1 MKLVIA
7 SDPFGIDLKE
17 VVKAHLLAQG
27 HTVMEVGPKTAQD
40 EIYYVEAAS
49 ALCRTLLEE
58 NCDRGILICGTGAG
72 VSIVA
77 NKHRGIYCVPC
88 ESAFTA
94 FKSAQ
99 INHANV
105 ISMGANVVG
114 PGNACKIVD
123 TWLESS
129 FAMDGDETRRAFLS
143 GLLDQVRQLEAKNFG
158 GK

>member
-7 SDPFGIDLKE
+7 SDPFGAELKE
-17 VVKAHLLAQG
+17 TVKEHLLAQG
-27 HTVMEVGPKTAQD
+27 HTVLDVGARSAQD
-40 EIYYVEAAS
+40 TLYYIEAAK
-49 ALCRTLLEE
+49 AACRSILSGECE
-58 NCDRGILICGTGAG
+58 RGIVFCGTGAG

-99 INHANV
+99 INNANM
-105 ISMGANVVG
+105 IAMGANVVG
-114 PGNACKIVD
+114 PGNACKMVD

-129 FAMDGDETRRAFLS
+129 FAMDGDEARRAFLS
-143 GLLDQVRQLEAKNFG
+143 GLLDQVYKVEEENFPG
-158 GK
+158 